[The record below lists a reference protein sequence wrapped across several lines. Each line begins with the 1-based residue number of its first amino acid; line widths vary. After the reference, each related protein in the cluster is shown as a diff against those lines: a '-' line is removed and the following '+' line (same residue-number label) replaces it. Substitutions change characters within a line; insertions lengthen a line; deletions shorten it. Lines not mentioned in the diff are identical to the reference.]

1 MMQPY
6 EELEYILWNLLQR
19 VLVGWLNT
27 QLCHQRHFGTARHSH
42 YLIRIAIIS
51 ITGWAVL
58 VPLMMHHRINAFQ
71 ILRNRQLPP
80 TNWCFKCAGPPSL
93 LLFHPFPVTQLW
105 FPISTSSPGHKC
117 RGEPGNSK
125 FAFSAVVVIVSPVFG
140 ECTSPRVCV
149 ESYGR
154 GEGWPSFHFAQTHT
168 VESIQ
173 LRCSSSSWAVPAA
186 LLSWSPG
193 ASQLHS
199 NTSCSSRSVPL
210 SSPPHPPS
218 SCNRC
223 QALHSTMGLPVWLCV
238 ICARCNARTRCI

>member
-186 LLSWSPG
+186 LLC
-193 ASQLHS
+193 
-199 NTSCSSRSVPL
+199 TPL
-210 SSPPHPPS
+210 LIPQCIPTALKYELQQPQRPLVFLPILPPVAIAA
-218 SCNRC
+218 R
-223 QALHSTMGLPVWLCV
+223 HSTPQWACLCGCV
-238 ICARCNARTRCI
+238 